1 MALACPFH
9 EHPVGSGTFCR
20 ICGRD
25 YVDVPD
31 PVGAELVTVGAPVE
45 QLSAELPTA
54 AFELPT
60 AAFEPP
66 AAVFALPL
74 VDELPPVLPQQQQAA
89 EVADALPTA
98 VPLEAEEP
106 AKSRSSLG
114 GTSSPTALAA
124 VAGFGGGALVMALLD
139 RLVL

>member
-54 AFELPT
+54 AFE
-60 AAFEPP
+60 PP

-106 AKSRSSLG
+106 ANSRSSLG